1 MCVYVCRGQ
10 RPTPGIHLSC
20 FHLIS
25 WASLSLNL
33 KLADSSGLTGYSAP
47 GAHLFLLPKH
57 WNDKHGSPWC
67 WVSTQSACLYSK
79 VLYQKNVLTP
89 CFALPGFVMLWINS
103 GPWASYASILLSS
116 YTTITVY
123 YYLLGK
129 HSSKCYSLILSY
141 TQTSL
146 WLYSFYRN
154 SKQ

>member
-1 MCVYVCRGQ
+1 MCVNVCRGQ

-20 FHLIS
+20 FHPIS

-33 KLADSSGLTGYSAP
+33 KLADWLQCPRSPPVSASQ
-47 GAHLFLLPKH
+47 ALKWQAWL
-57 WNDKHGSPWC
+57 PWC
-67 WVSTQSACLYSK
+67 WVSTQSARLYSK

-89 CFALPGFVMLWINS
+89 CFALPGFVVLWINS

-123 YYLLGK
+123 LYLLGK
-129 HSSKCYSLILSY
+129 HSSTCYSLILSY